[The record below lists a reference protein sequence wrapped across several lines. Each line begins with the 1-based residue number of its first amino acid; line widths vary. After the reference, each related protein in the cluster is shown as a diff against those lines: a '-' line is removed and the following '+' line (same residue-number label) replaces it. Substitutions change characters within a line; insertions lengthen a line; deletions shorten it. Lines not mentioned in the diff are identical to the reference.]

1 MNCFLRTCLLLLLA
15 AVLPAFSQP
24 LPFRHAMELTAAR
37 AASSPAAAENMRA
50 QAAVREARNMFLPQL
65 VVGSGLGKSFGFPL
79 TIEGAAPSIFNVNYQ
94 SYVFNPSQREYIRSA
109 QAAANATG
117 ASLQDQRDALL
128 LEAATDYVQLDTI
141 TLRLQVLRK
150 QQQQA
155 GQLESVV
162 NARVSAGIAPQM
174 DLIRAQLQSAR
185 VRLSL
190 AQANSAAD
198 ALRERLGQLTGLPAA
213 EIETV
218 TDSIPNIPDP
228 SQQPD
233 LVPTAL
239 RVSPALK
246 MADAEAASKLLAAK
260 AEHKMRYPA
269 IDAVAQ
275 YGVFAKYNNYDL
287 YFTRFQRNNAT
298 VGVAIRF
305 PLLNFAGTAHAEAA
319 DAEAVKA
326 QRQANNTRDQVA
338 NDTRRLGNSIEQLT
352 ASQEVSKL
360 EWQLAQGQEE
370 AVRARIEE
378 HAPAAPQGASGQ
390 AAAASPSDLDQA
402 QLETSDRYGSYLDAS
417 FELQKARLELLR
429 ATGELEKWALG
440 AP

>member
-1 MNCFLRTCLLLLLA
+1 MM
-15 AVLPAFSQP
+15 VPAFSQP

-37 AASSPAAAENMRA
+37 SASIPAAAENLRA

-94 SYVFNPSQREYIRSA
+94 SYLYNPAQREYIRSA
-109 QAAANATG
+109 QAEVNATG
-117 ASLQDQRDALL
+117 ASLQDQRNALL
-128 LEAATDYVQLDTI
+128 LEAAVDYVQLDTI
-141 TLRLQVLRK
+141 TLRLQVLGK

-155 GQLESVV
+155 AELESVV
-162 NARVSAGIAPQM
+162 SARVNAGIVPKM

-185 VRLSL
+185 VRLSM
-190 AQANSAAD
+190 AQAGSAAD
-198 ALRERLGQLTGLPAA
+198 ALRERLGQLTGLPGA

-233 LVPTAL
+233 LVQTAL

-246 MADAEAASKLLAAK
+246 MADAEAASRLLAAK
-260 AEHKMRYPA
+260 AEHKMRYPEV
-269 IDAVAQ
+269 DAVAQ

-287 YFTRFQRNNAT
+287 YFNRFQRNNAT
-298 VGVAIRF
+298 VGVAVRF
-305 PLLNFAGTAHAEAA
+305 PLLNFAGSAHAQAA
-319 DAEAVKA
+319 DADAVKA
-326 QRQANNTRDQVA
+326 QRQADNARDQVA
-338 NDTRRLGNSIEQLT
+338 NDTRKLGGSIEQLA
-352 ASQEVSKL
+352 ASQDVARL

-370 AVRARIEE
+370 AVRTRIEE
-378 HAPAAPQGASGQ
+378 HAPAAPQGATGQ
-390 AAAASPSDLDQA
+390 GAAASPSDLNQA
-402 QLETSDRYGSYLDAS
+402 QLETSNRYGSYLDAS

-440 AP
+440 TP

>member
-1 MNCFLRTCLLLLLA
+1 
-15 AVLPAFSQP
+15 
-24 LPFRHAMELTAAR
+24 MELTAAR
-37 AASSPAAAENMRA
+37 SSSIPAAAENLRA

-94 SYVFNPSQREYIRSA
+94 SYLYNPAQREYIRSA
-109 QAAANATG
+109 QAEANATDAG
-117 ASLQDQRDALL
+117 LKDQRDALL
-128 LEAATDYVQLDTI
+128 LEAAVDYVQLDTI
-141 TLRLQVLRK
+141 TLRLQVLHK

-155 GQLESVV
+155 ADLENVV
-162 NARVSAGIAPQM
+162 SARVNAGIAPQM

-185 VRLSL
+185 VRLSM
-190 AQANSAAD
+190 AQAGSAAD
-198 ALRERLGQLTGLPAA
+198 QLRERLGQLTGLPAA

-228 SQQPD
+228 TQQPD
-233 LVPTAL
+233 LVQNAL

-246 MADAEAASKLLAAK
+246 MADAEAASKLLTAK
-260 AEHKMRYPA
+260 AEHKMRYPEV
-269 IDAVAQ
+269 DAVAQ

-305 PLLNFAGTAHAEAA
+305 PVLNFAGSAHAQAA
-319 DAEAVKA
+319 DADAVKA
-326 QRQANNTRDQVA
+326 QRQADNTRDQVA
-338 NDTRRLGNSIEQLT
+338 NDARKLGNSIEQLA
-352 ASQEVSKL
+352 ASQDVAKL
-360 EWQLAQGQEE
+360 EWQLAQGQEQ
-370 AVRARIEE
+370 AVRTRIEE
-378 HAPAAPQGASGQ
+378 HAPAAPPGAAGQ
-390 AAAASPSDLDQA
+390 APAASPSDLNQA
-402 QLETSDRYGSYLDAS
+402 QMETSSRYGSYLDAS

-429 ATGELEKWALG
+429 ANGELEKWALG